1 MINPF
6 KNKKGLGRG
15 LSSLIGDVDSKQL
28 KNKASISSIIRN
40 KFQPRKNFDKEKM
53 EELTSSIKERGII
66 QPIIVRKSLDEID
79 KFEIIAGERR
89 WQAAQSAG
97 LHEVP
102 IFEIEADN
110 LKSLEFAIVENVQRS
125 DLNPIEEAKG
135 YKKLIDEFNYDQ
147 DKVSKFIGKSRAHVT
162 NCLRLLSLPHEVIM
176 LIEENKIS
184 QGHAKVLVGLDNA
197 HFLAKKII
205 EKKLS
210 VRQVENLI
218 RVLKSYKGKGKI
230 SKNPNLVS
238 LESSIEEKTGI
249 KVFIR
254 NKKNNTGNVTFEYKD
269 LDQLNRLVMVIKKNY
284 WLFCCVNY
292 KIWNN
297 IKWICIIFFNI

>member
-1 MINPF
+1 MMNPF
-6 KNKKGLGRG
+6 KTKKGLGRG
-15 LSSLIGDVDSKQL
+15 LSSLIGDVDSKPV
-28 KNKASISSIIRN
+28 KNKISISSIVRN

-53 EELTSSIKERGII
+53 DELTNSIRERGII
-66 QPIIVRKSLDEID
+66 QPIIVRKSSNQID

-89 WQAAQSAG
+89 WQAAQNAG

-102 IFEIEADN
+102 VFEIDADN

-147 DKVSKFIGKSRAHVT
+147 NNVSKFIGKSRAHVT
-162 NCLRLLSLPHEVIM
+162 NCLRLLSLPDEVIL

-210 VRQVENLI
+210 VRQAESLVRSLRN
-218 RVLKSYKGKGKI
+218 YKDKNKTI
-230 SKNPNLVS
+230 KNPNLSS
-238 LESSIEEKTGI
+238 LENSIEEKTGI

-254 NKKNNTGNVTFEYKD
+254 NKKNNSGQVTFEYKD
-269 LDQLNRLVMVIKKNY
+269 LDQLNRLIAVIKANY
-284 WLFCCVNY
+284 
-292 KIWNN
+292 
-297 IKWICIIFFNI
+297 